1 MTRLFPHP
9 MLTLALLAVWL
20 LLNSFSLGH
29 LILGAAVA
37 TLAARAF
44 AAIEPERV
52 KLRRPMALVKLF
64 LIVGADII
72 RSNIA
77 VARLIVTQGR
87 DHRRRAGFVHIPL
100 ELTNQHAL
108 AILAMIV
115 TATPGTAW
123 IEYDP
128 REGRLLLHVF
138 DLLESDDWVDII
150 KSRYES
156 LLLEIFE

>member
-1 MTRLFPHP
+1 MTLFPHP
-9 MLTLALLAVWL
+9 LVSVVIALLWL
-20 LLNSFSLGH
+20 VLTDFSLGQ
-29 LILGAAVA
+29 LLLALVVS
-37 TLAARAF
+37 TLAGLAYRRLTPDP
-44 AAIEPERV
+44 IRV
-52 KLRRPMALVKLF
+52 RRPWLAVRLFFLV
-64 LIVGADII
+64 GGDII

-87 DHRRRAGFVHIPL
+87 NHSRRSGFVHIPL
-100 ELTNQHAL
+100 DLTNHHAL

>member
-1 MTRLFPHP
+1 MTLFPHP
-9 MLTLALLAVWL
+9 LVSAVIALLWLVLTEVSAGQL
-20 LLNSFSLGH
+20 LL
-29 LILGAAVA
+29 
-37 TLAARAF
+37 
-44 AAIEPERV
+44 AAIVAVLAGLAYRRLTPDPIR
-52 KLRRPMALVKLF
+52 LRRPRQILRLF
-64 LIVGADII
+64 LRVGGDII

-150 KSRYES
+150 KSRYEL